1 MSNLQNA
8 TLVLNSY
15 DGCIATVNN
24 SNLQWN
30 NINLRTVLGDM
41 YDKYDLFNLQLNSIA
56 QSIPVNS
63 IGASDNLR
71 TLNLNISGLP
81 FVNQTYSASTTGNSN
96 TNKSLLTVYKFNN
109 TAGAAQVFNNNSII
123 TFGKSQETANI
134 NIYYTQVVDG
144 TVPAPTNPYPSVVF
158 QFSIFGVESTKHDI
172 TKDRMKI
179 KD

>member
-15 DGCIATVNN
+15 DSIATVNN
-24 SNLQWN
+24 SNLLWN

-41 YDKYDLFNLQLNSIA
+41 YDKYDLFNLQLNSIS
-56 QSIPVNS
+56 QSAPAAT
-63 IGASDNLR
+63 IGAADNLR
-71 TLNLNISGLP
+71 SMNLNISGLP
-81 FVNQTYSASTTGNSN
+81 FVNQTYSVSN
-96 TNKSLLTVYKFNN
+96 ACNINKTLLTTYKFND
-109 TAGAAQVFNNNSII
+109 TLGATQIYNNSSIL

-134 NIYYTQVVDG
+134 NIYYTKVVDG

-179 KD
+179 KN